1 MLAGKEN
8 VLSRPAT
15 LAAVIAAMV
24 AGVIQRHRFSATD
37 GRDSKVWGSGSAAEI
52 NSSDGYRHR
61 CWWRGAAGTCASSQR
76 SFRYIVGKSR
86 SDEAHV
92 TTPGVPIIELRR
104 TGGPIVCNELPE
116 RRTGVVREPRR
127 EALSFSL
134 GPVTGS

>member
-1 MLAGKEN
+1 MGVRGELTSH
-8 VLSRPAT
+8 VLLSRGKVLDKSPAVT
-15 LAAVIAAMV
+15 
-24 AGVIQRHRFSATD
+24 
-37 GRDSKVWGSGSAAEI
+37 
-52 NSSDGYRHR
+52 
-61 CWWRGAAGTCASSQR
+61 RGDWSREWSSQ
-76 SFRYIVGKSR
+76 R

-116 RRTGVVREPRR
+116 RRTGVVREPRS